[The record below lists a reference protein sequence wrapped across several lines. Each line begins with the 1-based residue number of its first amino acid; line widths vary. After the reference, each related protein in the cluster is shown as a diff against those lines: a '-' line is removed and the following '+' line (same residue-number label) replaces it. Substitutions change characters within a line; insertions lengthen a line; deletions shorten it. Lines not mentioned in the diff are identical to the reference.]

1 MIRLPIDP
9 TPEELEI
16 YDIML
21 RRTCTVRGTA
31 HLYSLIDDPLD
42 KFIMAFV
49 FEMGHTQKDCQLA
62 AGRSKAAIWA
72 RIKRIKAVLRQYGL
86 ANRLLESADIMSV

>member
-1 MIRLPIDP
+1 MIRLPIAP

-16 YDIML
+16 YNIMVK
-21 RRTCTVRGTA
+21 RTCTVRGTA

-42 KFIMAFV
+42 KFILAFV
-49 FEMGHTQKDCQLA
+49 FELGHTQKDCQLA

-72 RIKRIKAVLRQYGL
+72 RIKRIKGVLEEYGL
-86 ANRLLESADIMSV
+86 ANRLLVSADNIKV

>member
-21 RRTCTVRGTA
+21 QRTCTVRGTA

-72 RIKRIKAVLRQYGL
+72 RIKRLKARLAEYGI
-86 ANRLLESADIMSV
+86 ANHLLDSIDKIGV

>member
-1 MIRLPIDP
+1 MKLPVDP

-16 YDIML
+16 YEVML
-21 RRTCTVRGTA
+21 RRTCNIQGTA
-31 HLYSLIDDPLD
+31 HLYALIDDPLD

-49 FEMGHTQKDCQLA
+49 FEMGHTQKSCQIA

-72 RIKRIKAVLRQYGL
+72 RIKRIKRRLEDYGIT
-86 ANRLLESADIMSV
+86 NRLLQSVDTMSV